1 MELNL
6 IITTAVFA
14 AFFTSLFT
22 ILGQILIEESKKYE
36 RKKYFLYE
44 KLYIPYIKLYMKSH
58 KGVALYF
65 TDLKSEEQDEV
76 INLLTDNVIY
86 IKDKKL
92 SEDMYSFYTEYYSM
106 INNHNKQYYENINNL
121 FYKVTD
127 YIFNKVD
134 NLPKDIIY
142 KVDKIR

>member
-44 KLYIPYIKLYMKSH
+44 KR
-58 KGVALYF
+58 GE
-65 TDLKSEEQDEV
+65 LK
-76 INLLTDNVIY
+76 
-86 IKDKKL
+86 
-92 SEDMYSFYTEYYSM
+92 
-106 INNHNKQYYENINNL
+106 
-121 FYKVTD
+121 
-127 YIFNKVD
+127 
-134 NLPKDIIY
+134 
-142 KVDKIR
+142 